1 MSLLSETLVD
11 EWLNRQGF
19 LTMRGIKNAGVDE
32 IDLLGVRP
40 CSQGLEAWHVE
51 AQISFN
57 PVGYITQLSKA
68 EQKRS
73 GRKAGSA
80 VSRSPEVLKD
90 SVREWI
96 HKKFDSPKK
105 VNLREKVWPHLVWK
119 KVFVHGVTR
128 YSEELTL
135 IGASDVELISFR
147 TVLEYLNAKKGL
159 TGASGTDISDIIR
172 YFGSGHAIPS
182 LETVHDEFDGAIAG
196 PQQDA

>member
-40 CSQGLEAWHVE
+40 GSQELEAWHVE

-57 PVGYITQLSKA
+57 PVGYITQLCKA

-80 VSRSPEVLKD
+80 VTRSPELLKE
-90 SVREWI
+90 SVDEWVY
-96 HKKFDSPKK
+96 KKFDSPKK
-105 VNLREKVWPHLVWK
+105 IKLREKVWPNLVWK
-119 KVFVHGVTR
+119 RVFVHGIAR
-128 YSEELTL
+128 YPEELAL
-135 IGASDVELISFR
+135 IGDSGVELICFR
-147 TVLEYLNAKKGL
+147 TVLEHLNAKKGH
-159 TGASGTDISDIIR
+159 TGASGTDISDIIH
-172 YFGSGHAIPS
+172 YFGSDDLS
-182 LETVHDEFDGAIAG
+182 
-196 PQQDA
+196 

>member
-40 CSQGLEAWHVE
+40 CPQGLDAWHVE

-57 PVGYITQLSKA
+57 PVGYITQLCKA

-73 GRKAGSA
+73 GRKSGSA
-80 VSRSPEVLKD
+80 VTRSPELLQE
-90 SVREWI
+90 SVHEWV
-96 HKKFDSPKK
+96 HKKFNSPKK
-105 VNLREKVWPHLVWK
+105 IKLREKVWPNLKWK
-119 KVFVHGVTR
+119 NVFVHGIAR
-128 YSEELTL
+128 HPEELAL
-135 IGASDVELISFR
+135 IRASGVELICFR

-172 YFGSGHAIPS
+172 YFGSDSPS
-182 LETVHDEFDGAIAG
+182 
-196 PQQDA
+196 

>member
-40 CSQGLEAWHVE
+40 CPWGLEAWHVE

-73 GRKAGSA
+73 GRKSGSA
-80 VSRSPEVLKD
+80 VNRSPELLKE
-90 SVREWI
+90 SVHEWV
-96 HKKFDSPKK
+96 HKKFNSPKK
-105 VNLREKVWPHLVWK
+105 TKLREKVWPKLEWK
-119 KVFVHGVTR
+119 NIFVHGIAR
-128 YSEELTL
+128 HPEELVL
-135 IGASDVELISFR
+135 IRDSGVELICFR
-147 TVLEYLNAKKGL
+147 TVLEYLNTKKGL

-172 YFGSGHAIPS
+172 YFGS
-182 LETVHDEFDGAIAG
+182 
-196 PQQDA
+196 DALS

>member
-40 CSQGLEAWHVE
+40 TDVGLEAWHVE

-57 PVGYITQLSKA
+57 PVGYVTQLCKA
-68 EQKRS
+68 EQKRAQ
-73 GRKAGSA
+73 RKAGSA
-80 VSRSPEVLKD
+80 VRRDKAILLE
-90 SVREWI
+90 SVEEWL

-105 VNLREKVWPHLVWK
+105 VRLREKVWPNLSWQR
-119 KVFVHGVTR
+119 VFVYGVLR
-128 YSEELTL
+128 HPEELEIMESRGITL
-135 IGASDVELISFR
+135 VPFR
-147 TVLEYLNAKKGL
+147 KVLEYLNAGKGI

-172 YFGSGHAIPS
+172 YFGSPLHEHLYALS
-182 LETVHDEFDGAIAG
+182 KDRVGARSTI
-196 PQQDA
+196 

>member
-32 IDLLGVRP
+32 IDLNGVRP
-40 CSQGLEAWHVE
+40 IGRTLEAWHVE

-57 PVGYITQLSKA
+57 PVGFITPLCKA
-68 EQKRS
+68 EQVRT

-80 VSRSPEVLKD
+80 AARTTELLEA
-90 SVREWI
+90 SVQEWI

-105 VNLREKVWPHLVWK
+105 VKLREKVWPGLSWRR
-119 KVFVHGVTR
+119 VFVHGVAR
-128 YSEELTL
+128 HDQELQF
-135 IGASDVELISFR
+135 IGNSGIELISFR
-147 TVLEYLNAKKGL
+147 TVLEDLNLKKGH

-172 YFGSGHAIPS
+172 YFGG
-182 LETVHDEFDGAIAG
+182 
-196 PQQDA
+196 DA